1 MNKTIVRY
9 LKMRKHRSI
18 GKIDLISIF
27 LIYLLLI
34 LTCELDSI
42 TIDVKKI
49 QVEKADVNN
58 MFIFHQETKNWAFNK
73 SIVNMLGYYRTELK
87 GLVKGKNIVGSIPL
101 GTRKRFI
108 DYGIL
113 KKFGTKFEL
122 TDIGR
127 EMLLVSE

>member
-1 MNKTIVRY
+1 
-9 LKMRKHRSI
+9 
-18 GKIDLISIF
+18 
-27 LIYLLLI
+27 
-34 LTCELDSI
+34 LDSVTVDI
-42 TIDVKKI
+42 KKI
-49 QVEKADVNN
+49 TVGKADGNN
-58 MFIFHQETKNWAFNK
+58 MFISPQETKNWVFYK

-122 TDIGR
+122 TNIGR
-127 EMLLVSE
+127 EMLVASE

>member
-1 MNKTIVRY
+1 M
-9 LKMRKHRSI
+9 
-18 GKIDLISIF
+18 DLISIS
-27 LIYLLLI
+27 LIYLLLN

-42 TIDVKKI
+42 TIDIKKI
-49 QVEKADVNN
+49 PDGEADVNN
-58 MFIFHQETKNWAFNK
+58 MFNFPQETKNWAFYK

-122 TDIGR
+122 TNIGR
-127 EMLLVSE
+127 EMLHAIE